1 MGYLHIDN
9 LYKNSEILLFRE
21 CYALEKIHGSS
32 AWVSWKPPEGLLR
45 STKTGKLHYHSGG
58 VKTARFQE
66 LFDAEALTEAI
77 HQHLDPRDKIVIYGE
92 VYGGKHQRMRHTYGD
107 DLRFTAFDVRI
118 GDCWLNVPNAH
129 DVCNKLGLEFVPYER
144 GPATA
149 EWLNQQRDA
158 PSVVAQRCGMGDDR
172 EREGIVVRPLIEL
185 TKNNGKR
192 IIVKH
197 RIHKFSETATP
208 REISPEKLRVLEEA
222 KAIAEEWVVPMRL
235 EHVLQKLE
243 PQGDTWSMQDAGQV
257 ISAMIKDV
265 LREAEGEIV
274 WSRAAQKAVSSRTA
288 YLLKKH
294 IAIGVR

>member
-32 AWVSWKPPEGLLR
+32 AWVRWKPSE
-45 STKTGKLHYHSGG
+45 SWSSKEGKLHYHAGG
-58 VKTARFQE
+58 VKAARLQE
-66 LFDAEALTEAI
+66 LFNEDALTKAI
-77 HQHLDPRDKIVIYGE
+77 HEYLDPRDSIVVYGE
-92 VYGGKHQRMRHTYGD
+92 VYGGKHQRMRHIYGD
-107 DLRFTAFDVRI
+107 DLRFTAFDVKI
-118 GDCWLNVPNAH
+118 GGHWLNVPNAH
-129 DVCNKLGLEFVPYER
+129 DVATKLGLEFVHYEK
-144 GPATA
+144 GPAEA
-149 EWLNQQRDA
+149 EWLNAQRDA
-158 PSVVAQRCGMGDDR
+158 PSVQAQRCGMGDDK
-172 EREGIVVRPLIEL
+172 EREGIVVRPLMEL

-192 IIVKH
+192 IICKH

-208 REISPEKLRVLEEA
+208 REISPEKLKVLNEA

-235 EHVLQKLE
+235 EHVLQKLLPKGE
-243 PQGDTWSMQDAGQV
+243 TWSMSDAGQV

-274 WSRAAQKAVSSRTA
+274 WSKAAQKAVSSRTA

-294 IAIGVR
+294 IAIGVE